1 MIALVDI
8 DGVLADCSQRLPWIR
23 GIDLHGKP
31 VAPDWDTFFN
41 EMPTD
46 KPITPIVK
54 LVKVISHDYLIAYL
68 TGRPVSHREQTVE
81 WLRDNGLPLGM
92 LVMRKT
98 GDHRPDYVV
107 KRELYEG
114 IVIPFLGK
122 ADIVIEDR
130 DQVVEMW
137 RSLGL
142 TCLQPCKGSY

>member
-8 DGVLADCSQRLPWIR
+8 DGVLADCSHRLGHIR
-23 GIDLHGKP
+23 GGESLDWPAFFDAMDKDTPIWPVIDL
-31 VAPDWDTFFN
+31 
-41 EMPTD
+41 
-46 KPITPIVK
+46 VK
-54 LVKVISHDYLIAYL
+54 SIRISYNICYL
-68 TGRPVSHREQTVE
+68 TGRPVSHRDLTLE
-81 WLRDNGLPLGM
+81 WLRSYTLPLGM

-137 RSLGL
+137 RSLGI